1 MAFVPGSPSC
11 AALAPATGH
20 HRVTQVPLPGS
31 LSSSTWPPWLRTI
44 CATMLRP
51 SPVPGEHWGLV
62 ALRVQDDGCGI
73 PQESLNQVFDPFFT
87 TKKRGQGTGLGLS
100 MVAQI
105 VRNHGGRVEL
115 ESTQGQGTCVT
126 LWWPVAEEQGLK
138 EPAAGK
144 TEEQRRVG

>member
-1 MAFVPGSPSC
+1 VRLGASAPEPG
-11 AALAPATGH
+11 A
-20 HRVTQVPLPGS
+20 
-31 LSSSTWPPWLRTI
+31 
-44 CATMLRP
+44 
-51 SPVPGEHWGLV
+51 HWGLV

-115 ESTQGQGTCVT
+115 ESAPGQGTCVT
-126 LWWPVAEEQGLK
+126 LWWPVTEAAQQPAPTPAPPEGGGGGG
-138 EPAAGK
+138 EPSTK
-144 TEEQRRVG
+144 EEQRRVG